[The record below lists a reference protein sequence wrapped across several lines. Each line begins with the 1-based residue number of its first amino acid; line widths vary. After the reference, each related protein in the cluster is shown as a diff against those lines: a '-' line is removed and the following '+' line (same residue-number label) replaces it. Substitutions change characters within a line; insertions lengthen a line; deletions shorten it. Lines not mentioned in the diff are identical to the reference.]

1 MDEPSIDP
9 PLFEIVL
16 TSAGAVSIRNN
27 VVNET
32 MHNPVGPWAEA
43 NGLYIEPSRLADRI
57 QSACERDTE
66 LVVFDVGL
74 GAAANALAILHCTR
88 LFPEARVQIVSF
100 ERDLDLLRFALEHAH
115 HFEHF
120 RGFEP
125 AMHEILERGSWTDG
139 RVSWELRHGDFVE
152 LIGRETYRPHLV
164 YFDPYSPRMNRE
176 MWSTACFR
184 KIRSVS
190 REACDGGTWLCTYS
204 QATPIRTALLAAGFF
219 VGYGVS
225 TGDKQ
230 ETTQAAT
237 VLADLERP
245 LDARWFARWSRSD
258 TPWPLECEPE
268 HEAGIRLLI
277 ESHPQFAELESKP
290 LHPFDEGADRAAIR

>member
-1 MDEPSIDP
+1 MDP

-43 NGLYIEPSRLADRI
+43 NGLYIEPSRLADRLEA
-57 QSACERDTE
+57 ACERDVE

-74 GAAANALAILHCTR
+74 GAAANALAILHCAR
-88 LFPEARVQIVSF
+88 RFPMARVRIVSF
-100 ERDLDLLRFALEHAH
+100 ERDLDLLRFALAHAH

-125 AMHEILERGSWTDG
+125 AMREILERGAWTDG

-152 LIGRETYRPHLV
+152 LIEREPFRPHLI
-164 YFDPYSPRMNRE
+164 YFDPYSPKMNRD

-184 KIRSVS
+184 KIRAIS
-190 REACDGGTWLCTYS
+190 RESNDGGTLLCTYS

-219 VGYGVS
+219 VGHGVG
-225 TGDKQ
+225 TGLKE

-237 VLADLERP
+237 VLSDLDRP
-245 LDARWFARWSRSD
+245 LDARWLVRWSRSD
-258 TPWPLECEPE
+258 SPWPFDCEPQDE
-268 HEAGIRLLI
+268 VGIRGLI
-277 ESHPQFAELESKP
+277 EGHAQFSPPWGSEP
-290 LHPFDEGADRAAIR
+290 FHPFDERTDRSSIGEP